1 MLFTLVGL
9 LWTVGA
15 AGDGAPA
22 LQKPAAK
29 PMPLP
34 EGRHVVLRSAQELR
48 AALEGNPE
56 DITLLLADGVYTIET
71 PIEVASARNVLLRS
85 ESSDPTKVTLR
96 GRGFLV
102 GEPGDDILRL
112 GAVHRFT
119 IAHITFA
126 ECRSYAVQVRAERFP
141 TEVHIYD
148 CHFRDIGIRAI
159 KGSTDQQGVARG
171 GSIRHC
177 HFQNSRVP
185 PAEWLFDGNYITA
198 IDMMSLD
205 GWTIADNTF
214 LAIRGRTGEG
224 RGAIFIWVRSR
235 NVVIERNLIL
245 GCDRGIS
252 LGNPSGSTN
261 FRAGEPHV
269 TNAVVRNNVL
279 MPGPDAA
286 IELWWVTRAQVLHNT
301 LWREDARGRGIRG
314 GSEEWPLRD
323 VTVAG
328 NLVHG
333 ALELEGE
340 VEQRDNLTAEVERL
354 LRDSA
359 KGDLRPRVSAE
370 EMPRA
375 AGTRAE
381 VADDYFG
388 RPRPE
393 RPALGAIEP

>member
-1 MLFTLVGL
+1 MLSMLAGMLYVMSG
-9 LWTVGA
+9 
-15 AGDGAPA
+15 AGDARHA
-22 LQKPAAK
+22 LQKPRA
-29 PMPLP
+29 PLLP
-34 EGRHVVLRSAQELR
+34 IPAGRTLTVRSSAQLR
-48 AALEGNPE
+48 AALTADPQ
-56 DITLLLADGVYTIET
+56 DITILVADGVYTIES

-85 ESSDPTKVTLR
+85 ESGDPSKVTLR

-102 GEPGDDILRL
+102 GQPGDDILRL

-148 CHFRDIGIRAI
+148 CRFRDIGIRAI

-185 PAEWLFDGNYITA
+185 PAEWLFGGNYITA

-235 NVVIERNLIL
+235 NVTIERNLIL

-269 TNAVVRNNVL
+269 TNAVVRNNVV

-314 GSEEWPLRD
+314 GSEQWPLRG

-328 NLVHG
+328 NLVRG
-333 ALELEGE
+333 ALELKGE
-340 VEQRDNLTAEVERL
+340 VEQLENLTAEVERL
-354 LRDSA
+354 LRDAA
-359 KGDLRPRVSAE
+359 KGDLRPRVSA

-388 RPRPE
+388 RPRPQ